1 MTADPAEVTARRR
14 YDNSRRSEQ
23 AAATR
28 DRIVDAACEL
38 VRESDVR
45 DWRGVTVAATAERAG
60 VSARTVYR
68 HFTSEVGLREA
79 VMAAMEQRA
88 GIDLAR
94 LSLDGVADA
103 AARIFDQVGA
113 GPRRTPSVEPDPV
126 LTAAGARQRDA
137 LIAAVSE
144 VAADWTEEQRI
155 AAAAVLDVLWSP
167 AAYERL
173 LGNWQLDPAAA
184 ERALTWA
191 VRVVESAVRSG
202 TAPVDNTTT
211 S

>member
-1 MTADPAEVTARRR
+1 M
-14 YDNSRRSEQ
+14 
-23 AAATR
+23 
-28 DRIVDAACEL
+28 
-38 VRESDVR
+38 
-45 DWRGVTVAATAERAG
+45 
-60 VSARTVYR
+60 SARTVYR